1 MSTEPVWIIDPDI
14 EDHDIVQTIWK
25 ELGLANELVQ
35 INDAEEAFGRLAAV
49 QKAPFIIICE
59 VNLPGMSGFELR
71 RKLLETH
78 SKKFKS
84 VPFIFWSSHVTEEQI
99 TQAYDLA
106 VHGFFVKEGSFE
118 DIKNTFS
125 IIIGYWLKSKMPSK
139 TERPKY

>member
-1 MSTEPVWIIDPDI
+1 MSIEPVWIIDPDI